1 MDGQTRRRWQAFALS
16 VLALGLVAAGIVV
29 LAPGGPEAPPV
40 VVALPVPGAPLQLSA
55 DVSAAPQVADAA
67 QQPGTVL
74 LPGGGSAKLVR
85 EEITA
90 QGVLPIPQ
98 GLSDAAWWGVELGAP
113 KGASLLSGHVNWA
126 GKTGPFNQLW
136 SIRQGEVVNV
146 VDTAGGR
153 WQYRVSDILT
163 LHKAALPARARSLFG
178 PDGPPRLVLVTCG
191 GEYVGGTDVYRDNR
205 IVTADLLTRPR

>member
-1 MDGQTRRRWQAFALS
+1 MDPILRRRWQAFALS
-16 VLALGLVAAGIVV
+16 VLALGFVVAGVFV
-29 LAPGGPEAPPV
+29 LAPGGPEASPV
-40 VVALPVPGAPLQLSA
+40 VVALPAPGAPLQLSA
-55 DVSAAPQVADAA
+55 EVSAAPQVAGAV

-74 LPGGGSAKLVR
+74 LPDGGTAKLVR
-85 EEITA
+85 EDITA
-90 QGVLPIPQ
+90 QGVLPIPE
-98 GLSDAAWWGVELGAP
+98 GLGDAAWWGVELGAP
-113 KGASLLSGHVNWA
+113 KGASLLSGHVNWG

-136 SIRQGEVVNV
+136 SIRQGQEVSV

-163 LHKAALPARARSLFG
+163 LHKAALPARALSLFG

-205 IVTADLLTRPR
+205 IVTADLVTRPR